1 MNIIEKQ
8 AQDYFTHALDSAKSY
23 EEFCYKIIRCA
34 DKYYEGVYKIIYLE
48 HILLLLKKQYDRHDL
63 FCSMANLQKCRF
75 KNLYENSL
83 FYLTEHIKKLK
94 QYLRKSELRE
104 LDIYNRLK
112 FQDSEIIDII
122 RKNFIVEVN
131 LVILKQEIEKLREL
145 YFLDKKTWRCLL
157 VGKIFHLIHSDN
169 ITSQKINGII
179 QISEIIYQKIFEN
192 SEQHMETYSK
202 LKKSLTRLKL
212 TA

>member
-75 KNLYENSL
+75 KNLYENIPS
-83 FYLTEHIKKLK
+83 FPFCSFG
-94 QYLRKSELRE
+94 R
-104 LDIYNRLK
+104 
-112 FQDSEIIDII
+112 
-122 RKNFIVEVN
+122 FI
-131 LVILKQEIEKLREL
+131 L
-145 YFLDKKTWRCLL
+145 
-157 VGKIFHLIHSDN
+157 
-169 ITSQKINGII
+169 
-179 QISEIIYQKIFEN
+179 QIA
-192 SEQHMETYSK
+192 
-202 LKKSLTRLKL
+202 L
-212 TA
+212 